1 LVLNGRNNI
10 SFRIDDTMLK
20 LFLKKSFKPVA
31 FSVLYNFMCILE
43 KCIREKNLEPFHPI
57 SVPLSSKLGHFS
69 FFSKTKIQKVES
81 IQQTLII
88 GIIQK
93 ITAYVRFIDK
103 LFKAEFT
110 GQILE
115 SHFYSLMHL
124 KQSWVVKIFY
134 TIKKS
139 DSVIDICS

>member
-1 LVLNGRNNI
+1 MAETIFLLELTTQCWNFFWKNPSSLSLSQFYTILCAFWRSAFGRRTWSHFVRYRFHIHPSLAI
-10 SFRIDDTMLK
+10 S
-20 LFLKKSFKPVA
+20 
-31 FSVLYNFMCILE
+31 
-43 KCIREKNLEPFHPI
+43 H
-57 SVPLSSKLGHFS
+57 

-88 GIIQK
+88 GIMQK